1 MDLATK
7 NLANRVAFILFII
20 IGSCVL
26 ALLAV
31 MAIFDVSFDREDHV
45 YVITGESMEPNLN
58 DGEKITINESSSYEN
73 NQIVVFEPPD
83 DWPTNQPLLIKRI
96 RATPG
101 DKIIYKNNTFFVN
114 NNKIYT
120 TPLNQCNIDDY
131 SYTLKDNELFV
142 VGDNTDHSSDSIR
155 MTCRNIQAFVTT
167 DEVRTHGKAIKVDS

>member
-7 NLANRVAFILFII
+7 NLANRVAFILIII
-20 IGSCVL
+20 IGSCML

-31 MAIFDVSFDREDHV
+31 MAIFDVSFDREDNV
-45 YVITGESMEPNLN
+45 YVITSEFIEPNLN
-58 DGEKITINESSSYEN
+58 DGEKISINENCSNKN
-73 NQIVVFEPPD
+73 NQSVEFELHD
-83 DWPTNQPLLIKRI
+83 DWQKNQTLMIKRI

-155 MTCRNIQAFVTT
+155 MTCRNI
-167 DEVRTHGKAIKVDS
+167 